1 MPPDP
6 GGTIWQLVFAPGRRF
21 LLGMGA
27 IIGRHRLFV
36 GTYTKG
42 ESRGIYSATLDAA
55 TGALGEPELA
65 AEAPNPTFLALS
77 PGREFLYAVCAGPTW
92 ASSFRIDPA
101 SHRLTPIQQLAP
113 GDGPTPCHIAVS
125 GTGRIGLAAN
135 YHLGLAAAIPLNAD
149 GTLGAPRVV
158 AHTGKGPHPSRQ
170 ASPHVHSTNF
180 APDNRFAAVCD
191 LGLDRIYTYAIDADA
206 VALTPGRP
214 PYISAAPGSGPRHLA
229 FDKEGGRAFAI
240 NELANTI
247 VGYGYDHLGG
257 SLVRQQSV
265 TVLPAGFAGDA
276 TAAEVAIHPNGRFL
290 YGSCRGPDTLAVFAI
305 DRASGALSP
314 VEIVTC
320 GGRGPRH
327 FSISPDGKW
336 LVCAHQDSNTLC
348 AFQAD
353 HDTGRLRRIPGT
365 VPVPMPVCALFL
377 D

>member
-1 MPPDP
+1 MTGPRSR
-6 GGTIWQLVFAPGRRF
+6 LVFGRPRRF
-21 LLGMGA
+21 LACMGENLGN
-27 IIGRHRLFV
+27 HRLFI
-36 GTYTKG
+36 GTYTKST
-42 ESRGIYSATLDAA
+42 SRGIYALTLDRS
-55 TGALGEPELA
+55 TGALGTPELA
-65 AEAPNPTFLALS
+65 AAAPNPTFLALAPDRS
-77 PGREFLYAVCAGPTW
+77 VLYAVCANEGW
-92 ASSFRIDPA
+92 ASSFRVEASAPHLSPLQQSPA
-101 SHRLTPIQQLAP
+101 GA
-113 GDGPTPCHIAVS
+113 GPTPCHIGVDTT
-125 GTGRIGLAAN
+125 GTIALAAN
-135 YHLGLAAAIPLNAD
+135 YHLALAAAVPLGAA
-149 GTLGAPRVV
+149 GTMGAPRVV
-158 AHTGKGPHPSRQ
+158 SHAGKGPHPTRQ
-170 ASPHVHSTNF
+170 ATAHVHSTYF
-180 APDNRFAAVCD
+180 SPDGRFAIVCD